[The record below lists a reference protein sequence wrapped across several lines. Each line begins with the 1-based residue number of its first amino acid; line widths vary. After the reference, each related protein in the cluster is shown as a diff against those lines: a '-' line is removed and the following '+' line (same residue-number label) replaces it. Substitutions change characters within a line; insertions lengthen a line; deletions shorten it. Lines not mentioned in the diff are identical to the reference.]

1 MNTEDNSESCH
12 MCSPKIFDTSYLYES
27 CVESIMC
34 DKNVIVENK
43 GYRMGCLEHKIEWS
57 ESDYRSCPMCMQ
69 ENDGK
74 ERERGPYF

>member
-1 MNTEDNSESCH
+1 
-12 MCSPKIFDTSYLYES
+12 
-27 CVESIMC
+27 MC

-74 ERERGPYF
+74 ERERGALFLKPFSFLFWVGRAIPDRISDFL